1 MKVAIGYHI
10 QEGPWGGGNQFAKA
24 LTQTL
29 RDERHQVC
37 FSLDEPDIDIILLTE
52 VRGRSPTGSFNAGS
66 ILRYLQFTNPEAL
79 VVHRIN
85 ECDERKGT
93 KNLNA
98 FLMRANYVADHTIF
112 VGSWLRKLPLW
123 REGTSSVLL
132 NGSDPNVFKAR
143 LAVSREDRRPLRLV
157 THHWGAHWMK
167 GRDVYAFLDRL
178 ICKAEWRERI
188 QFTYIGNQPDGLVFS
203 EANHLPPLSG
213 SDLASELA
221 SHHVYIT
228 GSMNEPGAM
237 HPVEGA
243 LSGLPLIYRDSG
255 SMSEYCGGFG
265 IAFDCIENLPAAIES
280 MIDEY
285 DHWKKAVDQYP
296 NTSEQMCGQY
306 IEVFENLLRSRNEI
320 VEQRR
325 IWREVGTVLRN
336 QIAI

>member
-1 MKVAIGYHI
+1 M
-10 QEGPWGGGNQFAKA
+10 
-24 LTQTL
+24 
-29 RDERHQVC
+29 
-37 FSLDEPDIDIILLTE
+37 
-52 VRGRSPTGSFNAGS
+52 
-66 ILRYLQFTNPEAL
+66 
-79 VVHRIN
+79 
-85 ECDERKGT
+85 
-93 KNLNA
+93 
-98 FLMRANYVADHTIF
+98 
-112 VGSWLRKLPLW
+112 
-123 REGTSSVLL
+123 
-132 NGSDPNVFKAR
+132 
-143 LAVSREDRRPLRLV
+143 
-157 THHWGAHWMK
+157 
-167 GRDVYAFLDRL
+167 
-178 ICKAEWRERI
+178 
-188 QFTYIGNQPDGLVFS
+188 
-203 EANHLPPLSG
+203 PPLCG

-280 MIDEY
+280 MIAEY
-285 DHWKKAVDQYP
+285 DDWKKAVDQYP